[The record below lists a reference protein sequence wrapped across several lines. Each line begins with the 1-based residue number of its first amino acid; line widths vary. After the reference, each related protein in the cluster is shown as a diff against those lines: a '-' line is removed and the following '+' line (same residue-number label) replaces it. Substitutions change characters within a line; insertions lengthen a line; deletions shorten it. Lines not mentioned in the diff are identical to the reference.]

1 MSDRILFSIG
11 EALIDM
17 IPSRVGCSFDEV
29 PAFSPRVG
37 GAPANVCAAVAR
49 LGGRSA
55 LLSQLGDDPFG
66 HKIARVL
73 AGCGV
78 ELSHLEFTG
87 KASTALAF
95 VSLAENGE
103 RTFSFCR
110 KPSADLLYAPEQIDP
125 GWFSQA
131 FALHFCSVS
140 LVDSPMRYAHLAA
153 ITAAREAGAIL
164 SFDPNLRFP
173 LWPDREQL
181 RQTVWQFLPLTHILK
196 LSDEE
201 LPFLTGTEDI
211 EAALPALFTGD
222 VQLVLYTC
230 GSKGARAY
238 TRTASASARSPK
250 VTAVDTTGA
259 GDGFIGSFL
268 WQLQRDGVTAAEL
281 PKLSRKRLTEYLA
294 FSNRFCAI
302 SVQHHGAI
310 DSYPTLEQM
319 EQPEA
324 DFPRL

>member
-66 HKIARVL
+66 HKIARAL

-78 ELSHLEFTG
+78 ELSHLEFTN

-95 VSLAENGE
+95 VSLAENGQ

-211 EAALPALFTGD
+211 EAALPRLFTGD

-230 GSKGARAY
+230 GNKGARAY
-238 TRTASASARSPK
+238 TRTASARSPK
-250 VTAVDTTGA
+250 VAAVDTTGA

-268 WQLQRDGVTAAEL
+268 WQLQRDDVTAAEL
-281 PKLSRKRLTEYLA
+281 PKLSRKRLTEYLT

-302 SVQHHGAI
+302 SVQHHGTI

-319 EQPEA
+319 ETE
-324 DFPRL
+324 FPPRQE

>member
-1 MSDRILFSIG
+1 M
-11 EALIDM
+11 
-17 IPSRVGCSFDEV
+17 
-29 PAFSPRVG
+29 
-37 GAPANVCAAVAR
+37 
-49 LGGRSA
+49 
-55 LLSQLGDDPFG
+55 
-66 HKIARVL
+66 
-73 AGCGV
+73 

-181 RQTVWQFLPLTHILK
+181 RQTVWQFLPLSHILK

-211 EAALPALFTGD
+211 EAALPRLFTGD
-222 VQLVLYTC
+222 VQLVLFTC

-238 TRTASASARSPK
+238 TRTASARARSPK

-268 WQLQRDGVTAAEL
+268 WQLQRDSVTAAEL
-281 PKLSRKRLTEYLA
+281 PKLSRKRLTEYLT

-302 SVQHHGAI
+302 SVQRHGAL

-324 DFPRL
+324 DFPLL

>member
-95 VSLAENGE
+95 VSLAENGQ

-173 LWPDREQL
+173 LWPDRL

-211 EAALPALFTGD
+211 EAALPTLFTGD

-238 TRTASASARSPK
+238 TRTASAHARSPK

-281 PKLSRKRLTEYLA
+281 PKISRKRLTEYLA

-302 SVQHHGAI
+302 SVQHHGAL

>member
-1 MSDRILFSIG
+1 
-11 EALIDM
+11 
-17 IPSRVGCSFDEV
+17 
-29 PAFSPRVG
+29 
-37 GAPANVCAAVAR
+37 
-49 LGGRSA
+49 
-55 LLSQLGDDPFG
+55 
-66 HKIARVL
+66 
-73 AGCGV
+73 
-78 ELSHLEFTG
+78 
-87 KASTALAF
+87 
-95 VSLAENGE
+95 
-103 RTFSFCR
+103 
-110 KPSADLLYAPEQIDP
+110 
-125 GWFSQA
+125 
-131 FALHFCSVS
+131 
-140 LVDSPMRYAHLAA
+140 MRYAHLAA

-211 EAALPALFTGD
+211 EAALPRLFTGD

-238 TRTASASARSPK
+238 TRTASAHARSPK
-250 VTAVDTTGA
+250 VAAVDTTGA

-281 PKLSRKRLTEYLA
+281 PKLSRKRLTEYLI

-319 EQPEA
+319 ETEFPLPGGRCIIEINFCSSTRSKSLHPLGT
-324 DFPRL
+324 DFPRPGENVAQRQKGERVAANAVSRRMRGNFSQSAACPRPHQSPSVTASPDRGKPSFGKLMSAQIYSAFCIFNIYMLYCIKNPLFHRPKGGTHAL